1 MPDPLLAL
9 LTGSLLLAL
18 LLFIFWPK
26 SGLFYRLRHARR
38 LTQRVLVED
47 ALKHAYKLEIRGER
61 PTLQNLAGTLEINAN
76 RAAAL
81 LAELEQAELMM
92 HTPGGLQLTSA
103 GRSAAMHVVR
113 AHRLWER
120 YLADETGFHEADWH
134 DQAERREHA
143 LTPEQINS
151 LAARLG
157 YPTHDPH
164 GDPIPSTTGELV
176 PHQGQPLP
184 SMPLDARLRIV
195 HIEDEPGAVYAQ
207 LVAEG
212 LHPGMEL
219 RLAEVTPQRIRFW
232 SNGDEYVLAPI
243 VAANISVRPISEP
256 VLKTPAGETLD
267 RLAQGEAAE
276 VVHISQGCRGP
287 ERRRL
292 MDMGI
297 LPGTRI
303 AAELVSPLGDPV
315 AYRVRGTLVALRKDQ
330 ARHIKIQR
338 LPGVAP

>member
-1 MPDPLLAL
+1 MPDPFLAL

-18 LLFIFWPK
+18 LFIIFWPRR
-26 SGLFYRLRHARR
+26 GLLYRWQRARR
-38 LTQRVLVED
+38 LSQRVLVED
-47 ALKHAYKLEIRGER
+47 ALKHAYKLEIRDEH
-61 PTLQNLAGTLEINAN
+61 PTLQNLAGALEINAN

-81 LAELEQAELMM
+81 LSELEQAELLER
-92 HTPGGLQLTSA
+92 TPKGLQLTST

-120 YLADETGFHEADWH
+120 YLADETGYHEADWH

-143 LTPEQINS
+143 LTPLQIDS

-164 GDPIPSTTGELV
+164 GDPIPSTTGDLV

-184 SMPLDARLRIV
+184 SMPMDARLRIV
-195 HIEDEPGAVYAQ
+195 HLEDEPGAVYAQ

-219 RLAEVTPQRIRFW
+219 RLAEVTSQRVRFW
-232 SNGDEYVLAPI
+232 SNGDEYVLAPV
-243 VAANISVRPISEP
+243 VAANISVRPVTEA
-256 VLKTPAGETLD
+256 LEKTPAGETLD
-267 RLAQGEAAE
+267 RLAQGETAE

-287 ERRRL
+287 ERRRM

-297 LPGTRI
+297 LPGTHI
-303 AAELVSPLGDPV
+303 STELVSPLGDPV

-338 LPGVAP
+338 LPQVAP